1 MYSLHLYDQ
10 KTSYFDHKGSFEKQ
24 QCFSF
29 RFFNEIYRVS
39 VYERH
44 NENSL
49 IPPSEKPLLLF
60 LSYWRDL
67 LASVYERSNTAF
79 AFKKT

>member
-1 MYSLHLYDQ
+1 MIFYIWLKVYSLHLYHK
-10 KTSYFDHKGSFEKQ
+10 KTPYFDDKGSFEKQ
-24 QCFSF
+24 QRFSF

-49 IPPSEKPLLLF
+49 IPPSEKPLLKI
-60 LSYWRDL
+60 
-67 LASVYERSNTAF
+67 LAAR
-79 AFKKT
+79 

>member
-1 MYSLHLYDQ
+1 MIFYIWIKVYSLHLYHK
-10 KTSYFDHKGSFEKQ
+10 KTPYINDKESFEKQ
-24 QCFSF
+24 QRFSF

-49 IPPSEKPLLLF
+49 IPPSEKPLLKI
-60 LSYWRDL
+60 
-67 LASVYERSNTAF
+67 LAAR
-79 AFKKT
+79 